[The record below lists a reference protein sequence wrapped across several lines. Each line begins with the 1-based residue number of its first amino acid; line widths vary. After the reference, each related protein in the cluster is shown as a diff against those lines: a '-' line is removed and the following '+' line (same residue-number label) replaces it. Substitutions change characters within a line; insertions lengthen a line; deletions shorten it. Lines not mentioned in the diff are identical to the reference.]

1 MIDRDYLK
9 NAILAAEWTK
19 KDIVPAADIME
30 GLCRKLDDPD
40 SPASSVSDY
49 IGSIQALM
57 RNAIRDID
65 HATGPD
71 ILMLMDTYDHIVN
84 CLKSNQ
90 ILLDD
95 HTGDGLQYILDMV
108 TLDLSARDY

>member
-40 SPASSVSDY
+40 APASSVSHY
-49 IGSIQALM
+49 ICDIQAIM

-71 ILMLMDTYDHIVN
+71 ILMLMDTYNRIVDYLN
-84 CLKSNQ
+84 SHQ
-90 ILLDD
+90 YLLDE
-95 HTGDGLQYILDMV
+95 HTGDGLQYILDLV
-108 TLDLSARDY
+108 TLHMSDQ